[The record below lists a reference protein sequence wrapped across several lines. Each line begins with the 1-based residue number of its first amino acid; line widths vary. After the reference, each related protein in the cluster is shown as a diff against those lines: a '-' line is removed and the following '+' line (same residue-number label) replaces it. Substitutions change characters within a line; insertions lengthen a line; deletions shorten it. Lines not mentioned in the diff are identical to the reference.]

1 MSAEQNF
8 SPEDLELLSAYLDN
22 MLNEA
27 ERSALEIRLAQNE
40 ALQTELE
47 ALRATI
53 ALIKGLPTLKAPRNF
68 TLTPAMVKGKTE
80 TGSPQMVKGKT
91 ETGSPQMVKSKTE
104 TGSPQMVKSKT
115 ETGRIIRFPISAIM
129 SAAASFVIIILGIAL
144 LFGGTN
150 NAPNSSAPVNNS
162 VAFMS
167 TNTALPENI
176 PAEAPLDVD
185 NENMGGQEREDES
198 ADGVVQRVMPTPTL
212 LTTSAGMMAMPTT
225 GTSEVMN
232 AVTMPQANQATIQPA
247 PVVVDDGY
255 LTQTM
260 YAVPMQEQARTES
273 AFAQI
278 MPMSTMPLTP
288 ETSDIMPP
296 TGSHDN
302 ITEEIMMDTAT
313 TSMTFAETT
322 ASPEIIEIMGNAIP
336 PTLSATTTFTAT
348 TMPSTTPEPPPA
360 PKAEELISSVDIV
373 PLIGIGLI
381 AIGMVS
387 LLLVILRGR
396 KG

>member
-8 SPEDLELLSAYLDN
+8 SPEELELLSAYLDN
-22 MLNEA
+22 MLNEV

-40 ALQTELE
+40 ALRTELE
-47 ALRATI
+47 ALRSTI

-80 TGSPQMVKGKT
+80 VGSPQMVKGKT
-91 ETGSPQMVKSKTE
+91 ETGSPQMVK
-104 TGSPQMVKSKT
+104 GKT

-129 SAAASFVIIILGIAL
+129 SAAASFVIIILGIVL
-144 LFGGTN
+144 LFGGAN
-150 NAPNSSAPVNNS
+150 NAPNASVPLDNS
-162 VAFMS
+162 VAFMT
-167 TNTALPENI
+167 TNTARPENI
-176 PAEAPLDVD
+176 PVEAPSDFNNQNV
-185 NENMGGQEREDES
+185 GGQDREDES
-198 ADGVVQRVMPTPTL
+198 ADGIVQRTFLATPTL
-212 LTTSAGMMAMPTT
+212 LTTSAGMMPYPTI

-232 AVTMPQANQATIQPA
+232 EMAVQQANQTTILPA

-273 AFAQI
+273 AFAPM
-278 MPMSTMPLTP
+278 MPMSTMTITVQTAADTL
-288 ETSDIMPP
+288 PP
-296 TGSHDN
+296 TGGGEN
-302 ITEEIMMDTAT
+302 NTEEIMMDTAT
-313 TSMTFAETT
+313 TSMAFAEMT
-322 ASPEIIEIMGNAIP
+322 ASPEIVEVMGNAIP

-348 TMPSTTPEPPPA
+348 IAPSMTPELLPT
-360 PKAEELISSVDIV
+360 PKAEDIAPSVDIV

-381 AIGMVS
+381 VIGIVS